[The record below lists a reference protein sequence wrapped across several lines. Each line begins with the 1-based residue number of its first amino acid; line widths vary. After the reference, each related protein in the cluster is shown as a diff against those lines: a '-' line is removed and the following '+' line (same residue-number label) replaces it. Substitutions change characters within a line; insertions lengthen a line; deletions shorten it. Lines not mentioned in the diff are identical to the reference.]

1 MGRFFEAPCCTKKLS
16 SCSILM
22 NMLMKPVKVMVPNVK
37 YRLMYYNHHVRN
49 DLAVVLT
56 GSWLI

>member
-1 MGRFFEAPCCTKKLS
+1 
-16 SCSILM
+16 M

-49 DLAVVLT
+49 DLAVALT